1 MLSFRWTNPKRHH
14 PRHTQKILWWNW
26 EMEKPNQKLS
36 VAVNNLK
43 GLLCPNSLTP
53 SMSSHSPS
61 SVGFIC
67 CGRHLSWPQTLLGR
81 EHDDIAL
88 LKRLARSPFRECP
101 RKIVIGLPQW
111 YTPLR
116 GRRRFYSGWHNGH
129 SEEGH
134 ILRIILVGTSAKTGR
149 VAHNT
154 ALPAG
159 HEANTG
165 KGSEEEISEQRI
177 SSFPNPLWPP
187 TYFFFP
193 GQKVTYCCPGDI
205 RRDAYK
211 GFLSQVSFFYIEF
224 TKVFSI

>member
-1 MLSFRWTNPKRHH
+1 MLSFRWK
-14 PRHTQKILWWNW
+14 TQSDTTHATRK
-26 EMEKPNQKLS
+26 KS
-36 VAVNNLK
+36 VK
-43 GLLCPNSLTP
+43 GSLELGNGETQSKALCGCKQSERVALPEFLNAIHVL
-53 SMSSHSPS
+53 
-61 SVGFIC
+61 
-67 CGRHLSWPQTLLGR
+67 TLLLRCWIYLLRAPPFLAPDSSGR
-81 EHDDIAL
+81 KTRL
-88 LKRLARSPFRECP
+88 LKRLARSPFQECP

-111 YTPLR
+111 STPLW
-116 GRRRFYSGWHNGH
+116 GRRFYSGWHNGH

-134 ILRIILVGTSAKTGR
+134 ILRIILVGTSGKTGR

-177 SSFPNPLWPP
+177 SSFPNPLWPL

-193 GQKVTYCCPGDI
+193 GQKKVTYCCPGDI

-224 TKVFSI
+224 TKDFSI